1 MTNVRPETM
10 KLLGE
15 SKGSIF
21 FFFRY
26 VSSSNGKK
34 SKRKQTGL
42 HQTEKL
48 LHSQRNQ
55 QSEKQPMEG
64 NKYF

>member
-10 KLLGE
+10 KLLEE

-34 SKRKQTGL
+34 SKSEQMGL

-48 LHSQRNQ
+48 LHSKGSYRQNENM
-55 QSEKQPMEG
+55 SS
-64 NKYF
+64 